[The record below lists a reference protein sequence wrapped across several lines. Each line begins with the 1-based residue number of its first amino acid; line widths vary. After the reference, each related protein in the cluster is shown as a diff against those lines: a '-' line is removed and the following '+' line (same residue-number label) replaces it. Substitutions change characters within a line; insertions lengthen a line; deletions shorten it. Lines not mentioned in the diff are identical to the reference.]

1 VNCEALVLIWIS
13 ATSSGQDLWLGGDGK
28 QKQQLPRQGELS
40 GDREAICSSI
50 FFWWPAASEESERA
64 FFFFFSA
71 CAFSL
76 LTSATARTPARLRE
90 EVGRACTEARMD
102 CAKAILG

>member
-1 VNCEALVLIWIS
+1 LFVDFFLV
-13 ATSSGQDLWLGGDGK
+13 ASGERRK
-28 QKQQLPRQGELS
+28 
-40 GDREAICSSI
+40 RESV
-50 FFWWPAASEESERA
+50 
-64 FFFFFSA
+64 FFFFFA